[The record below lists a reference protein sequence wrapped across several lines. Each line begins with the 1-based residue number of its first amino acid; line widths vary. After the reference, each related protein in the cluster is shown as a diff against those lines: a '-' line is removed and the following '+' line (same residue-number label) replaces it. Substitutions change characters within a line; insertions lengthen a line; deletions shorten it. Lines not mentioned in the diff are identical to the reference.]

1 MRGRVEVGS
10 VNRSLLRRSKK
21 IKNGNIRNNEF
32 RKGFPMLPFPN
43 LANRSLEEGSK
54 KGHFGNVGK
63 RGQRGPKIQM
73 SLFLLS
79 VFHLLVKQYNANCH
93 FVDERKMLNIAL
105 ISTTITP
112 SLEYSPDALEG
123 MELRSGD
130 QRDMLAKNSS
140 SSERTDGEEKNEK

>member
-21 IKNGNIRNNEF
+21 IKNGNIRNNEL
-32 RKGFPMLPFPN
+32 RKELPMLSFPN
-43 LANRSLEEGSK
+43 LANRSLEERSK
-54 KGHFGNVGK
+54 KSHFGNVGK

-73 SLFLLS
+73 TLFLLS
-79 VFHLLVKQYNANCH
+79 VFHLLAKQYNANCH

-112 SLEYSPDALEG
+112 SLEYSPDALEE

-130 QRDMLAKNSS
+130 RRDMLAKNS

>member
-10 VNRSLLRRSKK
+10 VNRSLFCRSKK

-32 RKGFPMLPFPN
+32 RKGFQMLPFPN
-43 LANRSLEEGSK
+43 SANRSLEEGSK
-54 KGHFGNVGK
+54 KGLFENIGK

-73 SLFLLS
+73 SLLLLS
-79 VFHLLVKQYNANCH
+79 VFHLLAKQYNANCH
-93 FVDERKMLNIAL
+93 FVEERKMLNIAL

-123 MELRSGD
+123 MELRSDD
-130 QRDMLAKNSS
+130 QRDMRSKNST
-140 SSERTDGEEKNEK
+140 SEGINGGEKKNMK

>member
-10 VNRSLLRRSKK
+10 VNRSLLRRNKK

-32 RKGFPMLPFPN
+32 RKGFPILSFPN

-54 KGHFGNVGK
+54 KDHFGNVGK
-63 RGQRGPKIQM
+63 RSQRGPKIQM

-79 VFHLLVKQYNANCH
+79 VFHLLTKQYNVNCY
-93 FVDERKMLNIAL
+93 FVEERKMLNIAL

-112 SLEYSPDALEG
+112 SLEYSPDTLEG
-123 MELRSGD
+123 MELRSDD
-130 QRDMLAKNSS
+130 QRDMRSKNSS
-140 SSERTDGEEKNEK
+140 SEGINGGEKKNMK